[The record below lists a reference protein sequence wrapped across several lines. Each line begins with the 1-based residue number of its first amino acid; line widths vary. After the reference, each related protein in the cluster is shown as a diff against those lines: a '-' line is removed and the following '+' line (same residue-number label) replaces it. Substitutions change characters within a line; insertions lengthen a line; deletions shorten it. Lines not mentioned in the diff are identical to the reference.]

1 MTGATE
7 ALCEF
12 GRELDG
18 AALPDRTRASARA
31 TVGNALALMVG
42 AAGHPATDAAART
55 VASFAGAGAG
65 TGTGAVPVPLLGR
78 AERLPAVWAALVHG
92 IAAHVEDFDD
102 THPPTVIH
110 PGAPVVPAAL
120 SASVLTGANGAEL
133 LAAVTAGVEVA
144 LRVGTMLMPEA
155 LRRGWH
161 MTGIAGPIGA
171 SIAAG
176 RLLGLDHGQL
186 VSAVG
191 LAATQCAGTLEAL
204 GSMAKPLHPG
214 KAAANGV
221 EAALLAGRGLTGPAK
236 AIEGRR
242 GLLALHAGRVDLGA
256 ALDGLGE
263 RWEIERNEIKPYA
276 CGVVSHSIIDLA
288 IDLAG
293 QQGGVPPDTVRLNVN
308 PFVLTAMGRAAPSSG
323 LEAKFSATHCF
334 AVGFLHGRAGPAQ
347 FKDVV
352 VRDPEVVAL
361 RDRCLLVPDP
371 ALDRY
376 QVRAEIVTADGSV
389 RQLRRDHPAAL
400 GPDALEA
407 KALSLAEPV
416 LGVAAGDFVRRAFA
430 PDDEESVAA
439 LMAAGR
445 PAPK

>member
-1 MTGATE
+1 MTETLTE

-18 AALPDRTRASARA
+18 AALPPETRTAARA

-42 AAGHPATDAAART
+42 AAAHPATDAAARA
-55 VASFAGAGAG
+55 VAGLAGGA
-65 TGTGAVPVPLLGR
+65 PVPLLGR
-78 AERLPAVWAALVHG
+78 AERLPPVWAAMVHG

-120 SASVLTGANGAEL
+120 SASVLAGASGAEL
-133 LAAVTAGVEVA
+133 LTAVTAGVEVA

-171 SIAAG
+171 AVAAG
-176 RLLGLDHGQL
+176 RLLGLDHARM

-191 LAATQCAGTLEAL
+191 LAATQCAGTIEAL

-214 KAAANGV
+214 KAAANGL
-221 EAALLAGRGLTGPAK
+221 EAALLAEHGLTGPVTAV
-236 AIEGRR
+236 EGRR
-242 GLLALHAGRVDLGA
+242 GLLALHAGRVHPGTALDDLGS
-256 ALDGLGE
+256 

-288 IDLAG
+288 IELAEERATA
-293 QQGGVPPDTVRLNVN
+293 PPDAVRLTLN
-308 PFVLTAMGRAAPSSG
+308 PFVLTAMGRTAPSTG

-347 FKDVV
+347 FDDAV
-352 VRDPEVVAL
+352 VRHPDVVAL
-361 RDRCLLVPDP
+361 RDRCRLVPDP

-376 QVRAEIVTADGSV
+376 QVRAEIITADGSV
-389 RQLRRDHPAAL
+389 RYLHREQPSTL
-400 GPDALEA
+400 GPDGLEA
-407 KALSLAEPV
+407 KALALAEPV
-416 LGVAAGDFVRRAFA
+416 LGASAADFVRRAFA
-430 PDDEESVAA
+430 VDDEGSVAA
-439 LMAAGR
+439 LVAAGR
-445 PAPK
+445 PASA